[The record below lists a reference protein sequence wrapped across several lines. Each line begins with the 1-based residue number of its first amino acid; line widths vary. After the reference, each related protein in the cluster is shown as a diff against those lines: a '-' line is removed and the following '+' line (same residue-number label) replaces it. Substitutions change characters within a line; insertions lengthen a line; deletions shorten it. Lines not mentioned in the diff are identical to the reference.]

1 MTDKISK
8 YAGLVLYALMA
19 VSALLAVLFYVGTI
33 ESDTLLRWGYILL
46 IAGVIIALA
55 SPIIGFISNPK
66 GVVKL
71 LVSLGL
77 VALIAIV
84 SYTLSGNTF
93 SDVKLQTLNITAETS
108 RWVGMGLLFTYI
120 LAVLS
125 LLTILY
131 SSVIKIFK

>member
-8 YAGLVLYALMA
+8 YASLVLYALMA
-19 VSALLAVLFYVGTI
+19 VSALLAILFYVGTI

-46 IAGVIIALA
+46 IAGVIVALA
-55 SPIIGFISNPK
+55 SPVIGFISNPK

-77 VALIAIV
+77 VAIIAII
-84 SYTLSGNTF
+84 SYSLSGNTF
-93 SDVKLQTLNITAETS
+93 SEVKLQTLNVTAETS
-108 RWVGMGLLFTYI
+108 KWVGMGLNFTYI

-125 LLTILY
+125 LITILY

>member
-8 YAGLVLYALMA
+8 YASLVLYALMA
-19 VSALLAVLFYVGTI
+19 VSAVLALLFYMGTI
-33 ESDTLLRWGYILL
+33 ESDTLLRWGYVLL

-55 SPIIGFISNPK
+55 SPVIGFLNNPK

-71 LVSLGL
+71 LISLGL
-77 VALIAIV
+77 VALIAII
-84 SYTLSGNTF
+84 SYSFSGNTF

-108 RWVGMGLLFTYI
+108 KWVGMGLLFTYI
-120 LAVLS
+120 LAVIS

>member
-8 YAGLVLYALMA
+8 YASLVLYALMA
-19 VSALLAVLFYVGTI
+19 VSALLAILFYVGTI

-46 IAGVIIALA
+46 IAGVIVALA
-55 SPIIGFISNPK
+55 SPVIGFISNPK

-77 VALIAIV
+77 VAIIAIV
-84 SYTLSGNTF
+84 SYSLSGNTF
-93 SDVKLQTLNITAETS
+93 SEVKLQTLNVTAETS
-108 RWVGMGLLFTYI
+108 KWVGMGLNFTYI

-125 LLTILY
+125 LITILY

>member
-8 YAGLVLYALMA
+8 YAGLILFALMA
-19 VSALLAVLFYVGTI
+19 VSALLAILFYVGTI
-33 ESDTLLRWGYILL
+33 ESDTLLRWGYVLL

-55 SPIIGFISNPK
+55 SPVIGFISNPK

-71 LVSLGL
+71 LVSLGV
-77 VALIAIV
+77 VAIIAII
-84 SYTLSGNTF
+84 SYSLSGNTF
-93 SDVKLQTLNITAETS
+93 SEVKLQTLNITAETS
-108 RWVGMGLLFTYI
+108 KWVGMGLLFTYI

-125 LLTILY
+125 LITILY

>member
-1 MTDKISK
+1 MADKISK
-8 YAGLVLYALMA
+8 YAGLVLYVLMA
-19 VSALLAVLFYVGTI
+19 VSALLAVLFYAGTI

-55 SPIIGFISNPK
+55 SPIVGFISNPK

-77 VALIAIV
+77 VAVIAIV
-84 SYTLSGNTF
+84 SYSLSGNTF

-108 RWVGMGLLFTYI
+108 RWVGMGLLFTY
-120 LAVLS
+120 LLSVLS

>member
-8 YAGLVLYALMA
+8 YASQVLYALMA
-19 VSALLAVLFYVGTI
+19 VSAVLALLFYTGIV

-84 SYTLSGNTF
+84 SYSLSENTF
-93 SDVKLQTLNITAETS
+93 SEVKLQTLGITAQTS
-108 RWVGMGLLFTYI
+108 EWVGTGLLFTYI
-120 LAVLS
+120 LATLS

>member
-8 YAGLVLYALMA
+8 YASLVLYALMA
-19 VSALLAVLFYVGTI
+19 VSAVLALLFYSGSI
-33 ESDTLLRWGYILL
+33 ESDTLLRWGYVLL

-55 SPIIGFISNPK
+55 SPIIGFASNPK

-77 VALIAIV
+77 VAVIAIV
-84 SYTLSGNTF
+84 SYSLSANTF
-93 SDVKLQTLNITAETS
+93 SEVKLQTLNITAETS
-108 RWVGMGLLFTYI
+108 RWVGTGLLFTYI
-120 LAVLS
+120 LAALS

>member
-8 YAGLVLYALMA
+8 YASLVLYVLMA
-19 VSALLAVLFYVGTI
+19 VSALLAVLFYAGTI

-55 SPIIGFISNPK
+55 SPIVGFISNPK

-71 LVSLGL
+71 LVSIGL
-77 VALIAIV
+77 VAVIAIV
-84 SYTLSGNTF
+84 SYSLSGNTF

>member
-8 YAGLVLYALMA
+8 YASLVLYALMA
-19 VSALLAVLFYVGTI
+19 VSALLAILFYVGTI

-46 IAGVIIALA
+46 IAGVIVALA
-55 SPIIGFISNPK
+55 SPVIGFISNPK

-71 LVSLGL
+71 LVSLGV
-77 VALIAIV
+77 VAIIAII
-84 SYTLSGNTF
+84 SYSLSGNTF
-93 SDVKLQTLNITAETS
+93 SEVKLQTLNVSAETS
-108 RWVGMGLLFTYI
+108 KWVGMGLNFTYI

-125 LLTILY
+125 LITILY

>member
-8 YAGLVLYALMA
+8 YASLVLYALMA
-19 VSALLAVLFYVGTI
+19 VSALLAILFYVGTI

-46 IAGVIIALA
+46 IAGVIVALA
-55 SPIIGFISNPK
+55 SPVIGFISNPK

-71 LVSLGL
+71 LVSLGV
-77 VALIAIV
+77 VAIIAII
-84 SYTLSGNTF
+84 SYSLSGNTF
-93 SDVKLQTLNITAETS
+93 SEVKLQTLNVTAETS
-108 RWVGMGLLFTYI
+108 KWVGMGLNFTYI

-125 LLTILY
+125 LITILY

>member
-1 MTDKISK
+1 MTDKITK
-8 YAGLVLYALMA
+8 YASLVLYLLMA
-19 VSALLAVLFYVGTI
+19 VSAVLSVLFYMGTI
-33 ESDTLLRWGYILL
+33 ESDTLLRWGYILI

-71 LVSLGL
+71 LLTLGL
-77 VALIAIV
+77 AALIAIV
-84 SYTLSGNTF
+84 SYSFSGNTF

-108 RWVGMGLLFTYI
+108 RWVGMGMLFTYI
-120 LAVLS
+120 LAVIS